1 MISAAYTMYNAAFAN
16 WFVAI
21 LFFVYQFMLFMKTR
35 NVTLCWV
42 TGLFFAALYA
52 VSVFVKAISIQAI
65 FLLLVFELAGILYM
79 LLWKRWKIMAKK
91 KNIITNNREI
101 YEKFNMLNFS
111 PEVLL
116 KNVKKIQLDKIVKNI
131 NKKSKILEYEIV
143 GEYILVKKINP
154 INFNIYVSKNS
165 RFSSQK

>member
-1 MISAAYTMYNAAFAN
+1 MIKMKAKILIYGIIIGIISKLVIAENATGWNELYSGNMISAAYTMYNAAFAN

-79 LLWKRWKIMAKK
+79 LLWKR
-91 KNIITNNREI
+91 
-101 YEKFNMLNFS
+101 
-111 PEVLL
+111 
-116 KNVKKIQLDKIVKNI
+116 
-131 NKKSKILEYEIV
+131 
-143 GEYILVKKINP
+143 
-154 INFNIYVSKNS
+154 
-165 RFSSQK
+165 